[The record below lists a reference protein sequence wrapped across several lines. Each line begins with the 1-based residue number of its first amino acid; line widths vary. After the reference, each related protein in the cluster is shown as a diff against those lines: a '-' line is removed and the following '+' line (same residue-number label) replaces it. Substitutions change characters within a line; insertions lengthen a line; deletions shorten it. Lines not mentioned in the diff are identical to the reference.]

1 MSNVAAEAKFRWDK
15 PSRLIRME
23 RGTCCYR
30 FTLLFLSVLIVRG
43 DERAWPLS
51 INRATRFL
59 PSRRSTLAS
68 LRVDDLLLAGF
79 FRLLPVRLAGDCRVP
94 GPRQAAH

>member
-43 DERAWPLS
+43 GRGRAADPTRAGCAPPL
-51 INRATRFL
+51 
-59 PSRRSTLAS
+59 
-68 LRVDDLLLAGF
+68 
-79 FRLLPVRLAGDCRVP
+79 
-94 GPRQAAH
+94 H